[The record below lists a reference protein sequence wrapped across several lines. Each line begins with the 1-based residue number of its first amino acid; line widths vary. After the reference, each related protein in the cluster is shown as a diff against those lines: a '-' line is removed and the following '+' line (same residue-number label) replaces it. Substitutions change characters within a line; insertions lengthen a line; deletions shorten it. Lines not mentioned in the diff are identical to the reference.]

1 MTLSKRMA
9 DEVERARA
17 AFDRRDADGFIP
29 MNMVREVMVR
39 LIVKIR
45 NNLRYLMMAP
55 EGRDVAKLNWWYQK
69 LGVVLRFF
77 YDRH

>member
-1 MTLSKRMA
+1 
-9 DEVERARA
+9 
-17 AFDRRDADGFIP
+17 
-29 MNMVREVMVR
+29 MVR

-69 LGVVLRFF
+69 LGVVLRIFL
-77 YDRH
+77 

>member
-1 MTLSKRMA
+1 
-9 DEVERARA
+9 
-17 AFDRRDADGFIP
+17 
-29 MNMVREVMVR
+29 MVR